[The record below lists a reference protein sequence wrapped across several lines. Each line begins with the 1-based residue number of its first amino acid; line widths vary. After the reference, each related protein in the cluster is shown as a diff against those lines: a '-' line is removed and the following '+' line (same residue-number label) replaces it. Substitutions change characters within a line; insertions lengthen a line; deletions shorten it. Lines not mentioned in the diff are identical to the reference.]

1 MTTLYDAI
9 KKAIQL
15 FGHEILT
22 ERKIV
27 NILSDYGAFA
37 TLSTTKTV
45 LKNMVEGGYCQKICD
60 LGKKRSL
67 FLWTSSH
74 SLHRPKGVGCSKSI
88 KKICTKLA
96 RF

>member
-1 MTTLYDAI
+1 MTTLYEAI

-37 TLSTTKTV
+37 TLPTTKTV

-60 LGKKRSL
+60 LGKKEVCFYGQVL
-67 FLWTSSH
+67 IHYTD
-74 SLHRPKGVGCSKSI
+74 PKGMIG
-88 KKICTKLA
+88 KLN
-96 RF
+96 

>member
-37 TLSTTKTV
+37 TLPTTKR
-45 LKNMVEGGYCQKICD
+45 QH
-60 LGKKRSL
+60 
-67 FLWTSSH
+67 SS
-74 SLHRPKGVGCSKSI
+74 
-88 KKICTKLA
+88 
-96 RF
+96 